1 MIKITTKSG
10 KVIKMDIA
18 AAYNKGGYAAA
29 MAMMEAAMGVMGND
43 KVVSME
49 QYDDEGEKVAAYQK

>member
-18 AAYNKGGYAAA
+18 NAYNKGGNAAA
-29 MAMMEAAMGVMGND
+29 MAMMEAAMGVIGNE

-49 QYDDEGEKVAAYQK
+49 QYDDEGETMAVYRQ